1 MKRLLEFDDDY
12 DFSLLGISSHVKDYR
27 LCWEINREMELSLE
41 KAEPIVSHI
50 NADTVEFSTH
60 ECFLED
66 DHLIYHLISN
76 KNAGRVLVPEYPQ
89 LDYFVKVSG
98 PQHELEAEELKHRIQ
113 NIEVVLTVLQIEIK
127 ELKSKI
133 NLVF

>member
-27 LCWEINREMELSLE
+27 LCWEINREMELFLE
-41 KAEPIVSHI
+41 KAEPIVSQV
-50 NADTVEFSTH
+50 NQDTIAFSTH

-66 DHLIYHLISN
+66 DHLTYHLISN
-76 KNAGRVLVPEYPQ
+76 KNSGRVLVPEYPQ
-89 LDYFVKVSG
+89 LDYFLKVSG
-98 PQHELEAEELKHRIQ
+98 SQHELETEELKNRIQ